1 MLWLKVLI
9 ADDEKEARELL
20 LYYLQDWND
29 LEIKECA
36 DGKSALRGLY
46 EFRPDILFLDIKM
59 PELTGIEVI
68 KQKENSINPA
78 IILTTAYDEY
88 ALPAF
93 DYEVLD
99 YLVKP
104 FAHERFSK
112 AMIRAIDYATFIKNR
127 KVDKYLSQIPVK
139 TGSKTELIDV
149 DDVLLFQADGAYVQ
163 MMTAEKSWLITTPI
177 YELESSLDP
186 SRFSRVHR
194 SAIVQMN
201 AIKSV
206 QSLLNGDYVLLLKNG
221 KEIRAS
227 RTYRQRIKKLIET

>member
-1 MLWLKVLI
+1 MQRLKVLI

-20 LYYLQDWND
+20 LYYLRDWND
-29 LEIKECA
+29 LQTKECA
-36 DGKSALRGLY
+36 DGKSALRELH
-46 EFRPDILFLDIKM
+46 EFRPDILFLDVKM

-68 KQKENSINPA
+68 KQKEHSITPA
-78 IILTTAYDEY
+78 IILTTAYDEF

-104 FAHERFSK
+104 FAHERFTR
-112 AMIRAIDYATFIKNR
+112 AMNRAIDYTAFIKS
-127 KVDKYLSQIPVK
+127 KKIDKYLTQIPVK
-139 TGSKTELIDV
+139 TGSKTELTDV
-149 DDVLLFQADGAYVQ
+149 DDVLLFQAEGAYVQ
-163 MMTAEKSWLITTPI
+163 MMTADKSWLITTPI

-186 SRFSRVHR
+186 LRFSRVHR
-194 SAIVQMN
+194 STIVQMN
-201 AIKSV
+201 AIRSV

-227 RTYRQRIKKLIET
+227 RTYRQKIRKLIAS